1 MRLIKKPISLFLAL
15 IPLLIHGGILGKYYI
30 ESVVIDD
37 EKNQWLQPQEKGWLA
52 GDVGHSISIDRGKI
66 VWLFGDSF
74 IGEYKNGNQ
83 ISDGIHINNCIAIQD
98 LTKPESEQF
107 TFHIGENEPTRAF
120 SHPIKKC
127 QDLFFG
133 QPMGFI

>member
-1 MRLIKKPISLFLAL
+1 MRSIKTPIFLFLVLA
-15 IPLLIHGGILGKYYI
+15 PFLIHGGILGKYYI

-37 EKNQWLQPQEKGWLA
+37 EKNQWLHPQEKGWLA

-107 TFHIGENEPTRAF
+107 TF
-120 SHPIKKC
+120 
-127 QDLFFG
+127 
-133 QPMGFI
+133 

>member
-52 GDVGHSISIDRGKI
+52 GDVGHSISIDRESNVI
-66 VWLFGDSF
+66 WESMCLHV
-74 IGEYKNGNQ
+74 E
-83 ISDGIHINNCIAIQD
+83 HICGTHF
-98 LTKPESEQF
+98 L
-107 TFHIGENEPTRAF
+107 
-120 SHPIKKC
+120 
-127 QDLFFG
+127 LL
-133 QPMGFI
+133 